1 LDLVEAIKNRRSIRS
16 FKGDVVS
23 EEDIYKL
30 LEAASYAPTAG
41 NVQPWIFIVVKN
53 IKTKKNLAVS
63 ALNQLWM
70 TEAPVVIVV
79 CANLARAKR
88 FYGERGRDLYSI
100 QDTAAAAQNILL
112 TAVSLGLGGCW
123 VGAFSEAR
131 VAKILDLSLELRP
144 LALIPVG
151 YPNEEPQ
158 PSSRFKLEEAV
169 SYVE

>member
-1 LDLVEAIKNRRSIRS
+1 MDLVEAIKNRRSIRS

-158 PSSRFKLEEAV
+158 LSSRFKLEEAV